1 MSLMKIC
8 VYIYELEMILVSAI
22 VNIHTFSPALLPYF
36 CMLSEISCRLTIA
49 LAEMDCY
56 RKLQWMGK
64 ATITDLLG
72 FRTSRLACS
81 YVPTKG
87 EDEP

>member
-1 MSLMKIC
+1 
-8 VYIYELEMILVSAI
+8 MILVSAI

-64 ATITDLLG
+64 ASITGLLG
-72 FRTSRLACS
+72 FLTSRLARS